1 MREDSTWH
9 CLTGSRIRHA
19 FRQLTCKLNSCKTSN
34 LTVHAVAALLFP
46 AAVCLPLESSE
57 RFMALCNTSN
67 LTAHAASVLPAAA
80 VCPSLESPERFMA
93 LCNTSNL
100 TAHAAAASL
109 LSATVCPPVKRCEE
123 IMALCNISQ
132 LTADA
137 ASVSPAP
144 AVWLPVKQHERQSH
158 ISGFV
163 HFRDQSIRRA
173 ELCKVACTSHTLSKP
188 EHMAAV
194 WMAQY
199 DGRFCRRIC
208 RRLCRSMTAESV
220 ASQSNASELYDILLS
235 PEMHP
240 WDVQSCA
247 GWHIPLR
254 PVARLATK
262 LQHN

>member
-67 LTAHAASVLPAAA
+67 LTAHAA
-80 VCPSLESPERFMA
+80 
-93 LCNTSNL
+93 
-100 TAHAAAASL
+100 AASL

-144 AVWLPVKQHERQSH
+144 AV
-158 ISGFV
+158 
-163 HFRDQSIRRA
+163 
-173 ELCKVACTSHTLSKP
+173 
-188 EHMAAV
+188 
-194 WMAQY
+194 
-199 DGRFCRRIC
+199 
-208 RRLCRSMTAESV
+208 
-220 ASQSNASELYDILLS
+220 
-235 PEMHP
+235 
-240 WDVQSCA
+240 
-247 GWHIPLR
+247 
-254 PVARLATK
+254 
-262 LQHN
+262 